1 MKLKNFRRV
10 AALGMAVGMTAVLA
24 ACGNTADT
32 ASSEAAESTA
42 ETADT
47 AEEASAETAD
57 AEYAYLADFS
67 FSDAFDENGYLKGV
81 TAADY
86 VTLPDDYADITIS
99 ADLGQVSDDD
109 INDYIDSNVLSNFA
123 TTNEVKD
130 RAAADGDTVNIDY
143 VGRIDGVAFDGGDT
157 KGSGADL
164 TLGSG
169 TYIDNFEDQ
178 IVGHTPGETFDVT
191 VTFPEDYGNE
201 DLNGKEAV
209 FETTLN
215 YIKES
220 VTPELTD
227 DWVKENLGE
236 SMSLNSVDE
245 LKAFVKSTMLYDN
258 QASDVYTALHD
269 KASYADE
276 LPQTALDYYRDVL
289 LYRIYTNAQKY
300 GTDMNTLLSSG
311 MMGSSYD
318 SVDAYLADA
327 NDSIKSITQQA
338 LLMQAVAEKT
348 GFKCDTATMNAD
360 FGRYYGTTDPSQYV
374 SAYGE
379 NYIKMNVLQSDV
391 MQNLIDNVTYTYA
404 VSAAALPVL
413 HRECFFVAFCGGNLY
428 NKGILNKESFPM
440 PLIIPKDLPAYEE
453 LQQENVFVM
462 HQERAMSQ
470 HIRPLRILILNL
482 MPTKIVTETQLARL
496 LANSPLQVQVT
507 FLQTATHS
515 TTHTAPEHMKAFYK
529 TFDEIKNERFDGMI
543 ITGAPIEDLD
553 YEDVDYWDELCR
565 IMDYTKENVYS
576 TIHLC
581 WGALAGLYY
590 HFGIPKVHLDKKMF
604 GVFEHRVTR
613 PSNPLVRGFDEV
625 FYAPHSRWA
634 GLDRAAIDACGD
646 LRILA
651 ESDIAG
657 PMLLSTESGRQIFVI
672 GHPEYDKYTLDREYK
687 RDVKAG
693 KPINIPCNY
702 YPDDNPSRD
711 PLFRWRAH
719 GYLLY
724 TNWLNYYV
732 YQDTPYDLS
741 RLEALEK

>member
-1 MKLKNFRRV
+1 
-10 AALGMAVGMTAVLA
+10 MTAVLA

-32 ASSEAAESTA
+32 AASSEAAESTA

-191 VTFPEDYGNE
+191 VTFPEDYGNA

-318 SVDAYLADA
+318 SVDAYLADV

-391 MQNLIDNVTYTYA
+391 MQNLIDNV
-404 VSAAALPVL
+404 
-413 HRECFFVAFCGGNLY
+413 
-428 NKGILNKESFPM
+428 K
-440 PLIIPKDLPAYEE
+440 YE
-453 LQQENVFVM
+453 
-462 HQERAMSQ
+462 
-470 HIRPLRILILNL
+470 
-482 MPTKIVTETQLARL
+482 
-496 LANSPLQVQVT
+496 
-507 FLQTATHS
+507 
-515 TTHTAPEHMKAFYK
+515 
-529 TFDEIKNERFDGMI
+529 
-543 ITGAPIEDLD
+543 
-553 YEDVDYWDELCR
+553 
-565 IMDYTKENVYS
+565 
-576 TIHLC
+576 
-581 WGALAGLYY
+581 
-590 HFGIPKVHLDKKMF
+590 
-604 GVFEHRVTR
+604 
-613 PSNPLVRGFDEV
+613 
-625 FYAPHSRWA
+625 
-634 GLDRAAIDACGD
+634 
-646 LRILA
+646 
-651 ESDIAG
+651 
-657 PMLLSTESGRQIFVI
+657 
-672 GHPEYDKYTLDREYK
+672 
-687 RDVKAG
+687 
-693 KPINIPCNY
+693 
-702 YPDDNPSRD
+702 
-711 PLFRWRAH
+711 
-719 GYLLY
+719 
-724 TNWLNYYV
+724 
-732 YQDTPYDLS
+732 
-741 RLEALEK
+741 

>member
-47 AEEASAETAD
+47 AEKASAETAD

-81 TAADY
+81 TATDY

-258 QASDVYTALHD
+258 QASDVYTSLHD

-289 LYRIYTNAQKY
+289 LYRIYTYAQNY
-300 GTDMNTLLSSG
+300 GTDMATLLSSG
-311 MMGSSYD
+311 MMGATYD
-318 SVDAYLADA
+318 SVDAYLDDA
-327 NDSIKSITQQA
+327 TDSIKSITQQA
-338 LLMQAVAEKT
+338 LLMQAVAEKM
-348 GFKCDTATMNAD
+348 GFKCDTDTMNAD

-391 MQNLIDNVTYTYA
+391 MQNLIDNV
-404 VSAAALPVL
+404 
-413 HRECFFVAFCGGNLY
+413 
-428 NKGILNKESFPM
+428 K
-440 PLIIPKDLPAYEE
+440 YE
-453 LQQENVFVM
+453 
-462 HQERAMSQ
+462 
-470 HIRPLRILILNL
+470 
-482 MPTKIVTETQLARL
+482 
-496 LANSPLQVQVT
+496 
-507 FLQTATHS
+507 
-515 TTHTAPEHMKAFYK
+515 
-529 TFDEIKNERFDGMI
+529 
-543 ITGAPIEDLD
+543 
-553 YEDVDYWDELCR
+553 
-565 IMDYTKENVYS
+565 
-576 TIHLC
+576 
-581 WGALAGLYY
+581 
-590 HFGIPKVHLDKKMF
+590 
-604 GVFEHRVTR
+604 
-613 PSNPLVRGFDEV
+613 
-625 FYAPHSRWA
+625 
-634 GLDRAAIDACGD
+634 
-646 LRILA
+646 
-651 ESDIAG
+651 
-657 PMLLSTESGRQIFVI
+657 
-672 GHPEYDKYTLDREYK
+672 
-687 RDVKAG
+687 
-693 KPINIPCNY
+693 
-702 YPDDNPSRD
+702 
-711 PLFRWRAH
+711 
-719 GYLLY
+719 
-724 TNWLNYYV
+724 
-732 YQDTPYDLS
+732 
-741 RLEALEK
+741 

>member
-47 AEEASAETAD
+47 AEKASAETAD

-81 TAADY
+81 TATDY

-327 NDSIKSITQQA
+327 IDSIKSITQQA

-391 MQNLIDNVTYTYA
+391 MQNLIDNV
-404 VSAAALPVL
+404 
-413 HRECFFVAFCGGNLY
+413 
-428 NKGILNKESFPM
+428 K
-440 PLIIPKDLPAYEE
+440 YE
-453 LQQENVFVM
+453 
-462 HQERAMSQ
+462 
-470 HIRPLRILILNL
+470 
-482 MPTKIVTETQLARL
+482 
-496 LANSPLQVQVT
+496 
-507 FLQTATHS
+507 
-515 TTHTAPEHMKAFYK
+515 
-529 TFDEIKNERFDGMI
+529 
-543 ITGAPIEDLD
+543 
-553 YEDVDYWDELCR
+553 
-565 IMDYTKENVYS
+565 
-576 TIHLC
+576 
-581 WGALAGLYY
+581 
-590 HFGIPKVHLDKKMF
+590 
-604 GVFEHRVTR
+604 
-613 PSNPLVRGFDEV
+613 
-625 FYAPHSRWA
+625 
-634 GLDRAAIDACGD
+634 
-646 LRILA
+646 
-651 ESDIAG
+651 
-657 PMLLSTESGRQIFVI
+657 
-672 GHPEYDKYTLDREYK
+672 
-687 RDVKAG
+687 
-693 KPINIPCNY
+693 
-702 YPDDNPSRD
+702 
-711 PLFRWRAH
+711 
-719 GYLLY
+719 
-724 TNWLNYYV
+724 
-732 YQDTPYDLS
+732 
-741 RLEALEK
+741 